1 MMLMRSLLIATGV
14 ETKMAKTDTTTTR
27 APRGA
32 KPVSQAFFT
41 ALESIPEATRAAVAK
56 AAQAMIRDQ
65 IKTQREKVKA
75 IAAKDKAAAANK
87 ARQSAPIKAV
97 TTAPKAAS
105 KTKTK
110 SETEAV
116 PAKRRVKKPS
126 KPADVPAAA

>member
-1 MMLMRSLLIATGV
+1 MLMRLLLIATGV

-41 ALESIPEATRAAVAK
+41 ALESIPKATRAAVAK

-97 TTAPKAAS
+97 TAASKAAS

-126 KPADVPAAA
+126 KPADGPAAA